1 MIPERSLSSGL
12 EEAVTAA
19 QDVFEWNSTNV
30 FIFKPIPSHIDTEG
44 HRWYIW
50 VLNLFFVAH
59 YGKHAVQARLTG
71 WFLNEIYVQSKC
83 THEAT
88 SEPGR
93 CLLKGLQGVNKD
105 RTRSLSGVHLKMGRA
120 QVLVTETEKACSDE
134 SSPLWYS
141 KTLIPRL
148 FNRKDARYRRP
159 WCFQKIILYALSI
172 AALLTWKTIQDC

>member
-1 MIPERSLSSGL
+1 MIPERSLFSEL
-12 EEAVTAA
+12 KEAVTAA
-19 QDVFEWNSTNV
+19 QDVFEWKSTNV
-30 FIFKPIPSHIDTEG
+30 FRFKPIPSHIDTEG

-71 WFLNEIYVQSKC
+71 WILNEIYVQSKC

-93 CLLKGLQGVNKD
+93 CLLKGLHGVNKD
-105 RTRSLSGVHLKMGRA
+105 RTWSLSEVHLKMGGHKCWWQKQRRPA
-120 QVLVTETEKACSDE
+120 LMKAVHFD
-134 SSPLWYS
+134 
-141 KTLIPRL
+141 TQRLIPRP
-148 FNRKDARYRRP
+148 FNRKDAHYRRP

-172 AALLTWKTIQDC
+172 AALLTWITIQDC